1 VDQDFALI
9 VDGVSHAV
17 RCDPDTPL
25 VHVLRNDLGRAGTRF
40 GCGEG
45 LCGVCMVLLDGH
57 PAPSC
62 STPVWSAAGRDIVTV
77 EGLGADGER
86 LRSAFA
92 AEQAAQCGYC
102 LSGLLVSAA
111 AHLRDGGGASDGG
124 ASLRD
129 ALDRH
134 LCRCGTHPRI
144 LRAIERAAVPAVGTE
159 TAP

>member
-1 VDQDFALI
+1 MDEDFELT
-9 VDGVSHAV
+9 VDGVRHRV
-17 RCDPDTPL
+17 RCGRDTPL
-25 VHVLRNDLGRAGTRF
+25 VTVLRNDLGRAGTRF

-45 LCGVCMVLLDGH
+45 LCGACMVLLDGH

-102 LSGLLVSAA
+102 LSGILVTAA
-111 AHLRDGGGASDGG
+111 ALLRDDGAADGV
-124 ASLRD
+124 SLRT

-144 LRAIERAAVPAVGTE
+144 LRAIERAAGE
-159 TAP
+159 